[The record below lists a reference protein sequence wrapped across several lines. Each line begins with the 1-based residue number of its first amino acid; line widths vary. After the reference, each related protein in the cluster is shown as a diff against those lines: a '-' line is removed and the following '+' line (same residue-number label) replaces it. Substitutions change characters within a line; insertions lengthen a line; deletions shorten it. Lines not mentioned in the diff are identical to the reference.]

1 MINLDDLYDSMAETR
16 ALTLESEELLNKL
29 LSLSSPMKFDAAFA
43 TDEQLDRLEQEL
55 ENTAHLQPRVQEMI
69 YTVLG
74 LRAIA
79 SSKAVFI

>member
-1 MINLDDLYDSMAETR
+1 MINLDGLYDSMAETR